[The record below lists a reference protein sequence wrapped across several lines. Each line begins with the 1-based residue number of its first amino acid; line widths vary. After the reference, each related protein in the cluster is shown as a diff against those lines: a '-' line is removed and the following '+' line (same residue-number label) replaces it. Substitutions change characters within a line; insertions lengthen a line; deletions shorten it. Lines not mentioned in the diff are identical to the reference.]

1 MVAVRERCFDG
12 SLYRLDADSTSG
24 VPGSS
29 GEYLRTITNLL
40 QDLVDHMVWQ
50 GSIVPM
56 EVKIPAGTQR
66 RHIRV
71 TPPARTIRIE
81 TDTEIQLW
89 LNDDSGTAITMGD
102 GRRIITLSDLPPA
115 AAIHDV
121 IVTTMSDNA
130 TIFILGVA

>member
-1 MVAVRERCFDG
+1 MRERCFDG

-81 TDTEIQLW
+81 TDAEIQLW
-89 LNDDSGTAITMGD
+89 LNDDSGTAIAMGG
-102 GRRIITLSDLPPA
+102 GRRIITLSDLPPT

-121 IVTTMSDNA
+121 IVTTMNDSA
-130 TIFILGVA
+130 TIFILGVS

>member
-1 MVAVRERCFDG
+1 
-12 SLYRLDADSTSG
+12 
-24 VPGSS
+24 
-29 GEYLRTITNLL
+29 
-40 QDLVDHMVWQ
+40 MVWQ

-81 TDTEIQLW
+81 TDAEIQLW
-89 LNDDSGTAITMGD
+89 LNDDSGTAIAMGG
-102 GRRIITLSDLPPA
+102 GRRIITLSDLPPT

-121 IVTTMSDNA
+121 IVTTMNDSA
-130 TIFILGVA
+130 TIFILGVS